1 MLLLLAL
8 LLLSTSH
15 IAGCWYLPQKMSTR
29 EARGNNLLKAGIF
42 FCGCLPGLNQE
53 IPSVKNCSLLDTF
66 EETLWDELPQGG
78 DFLTERKAKLP

>member
-8 LLLSTSH
+8 LLLSISR

-29 EARGNNLLKAGIF
+29 EVRGNNLLKAGIF
-42 FCGCLPGLNQE
+42 FCGCLSELNRE

-66 EETLWDELPQGG
+66 EETLGDELPQGG
-78 DFLTERKAKLP
+78 DFLTERRAKRP